1 MLEIGKKKMKKM
13 TRKNSHT
20 YSCNPMQPHTFN
32 TVQHNSNSNQ
42 DNHIT
47 QHKKNNE
54 VIKCFV
60 SQ

>member
-13 TRKNSHT
+13 KKTRKNSLT
-20 YSCNPMQPHTFN
+20 PSCNPIQPHTFN
-32 TVQHNSNSNQ
+32 TVQHNSNS
-42 DNHIT
+42 NHIT